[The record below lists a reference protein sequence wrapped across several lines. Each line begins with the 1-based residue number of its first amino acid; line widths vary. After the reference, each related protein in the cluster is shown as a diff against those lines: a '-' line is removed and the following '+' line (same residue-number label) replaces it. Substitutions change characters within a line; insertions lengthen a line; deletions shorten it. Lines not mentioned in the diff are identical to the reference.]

1 MGDSGDAALMMA
13 APEVGVP
20 MEIGKQLAPH
30 APAIMMIPLVV
41 FSVLLVIIGIIVV
54 SVAANKTPGV
64 LLLVLG
70 MLLGGGAFFVM
81 VRSESRLKKQ
91 Q

>member
-1 MGDSGDAALMMA
+1 MGDSEAALMMA

-20 MEIGKQLAPH
+20 LEIGKQLAPH
-30 APAIMMIPLVV
+30 APAILMVPFVV
-41 FSVLLVIIGIIVV
+41 FSVLLIIIGIIVV